1 MSGWALQQAVYAA
14 LLADAGVAA
23 LAGTRVFDDVPG
35 DAAMPY
41 VVIGED
47 RESDWS
53 TATESGSEHI
63 LSLHVWSRA
72 SGHKEAKLLCD
83 AVRAALD
90 GAALAVSG
98 ATLIDI
104 RYQATQYSRESDGRT
119 IRAALTFRAILEP

>member
-14 LLADAGVAA
+14 LLADSGVAA
-23 LAGTRVFDDVPG
+23 LAGIYDDVPD

-53 TATESGSEHI
+53 TTTESGSQHI
-63 LSLHVWSRA
+63 LSIHVWSRA
-72 SGHKEAKLLCD
+72 AGHREAKLLCD

-90 GAALAVSG
+90 GAALTVSG

-119 IRAALTFRAILEP
+119 IRAVLTFRAVLEP

>member
-1 MSGWALQQAVYAA
+1 MNGWALQQAVYAA
-14 LLADAGVAA
+14 LLADGGVAA

>member
-14 LLADAGVAA
+14 LLADSGVAA
-23 LAGTRVFDDVPG
+23 LAGARIYDDVPG

-47 RESDWS
+47 QESDWS
-53 TATESGSEHI
+53 TATETGSQHM
-63 LSLHVWSRA
+63 LSIHVWSRA
-72 SGHKEAKLLCD
+72 AGHKEAKLLCD
-83 AVRAALD
+83 AVRAVLD

-98 ATLIDI
+98 TTLIDL
-104 RYQATQYSRESDGRT
+104 RYQATQYARQSDGRT